1 MVPGA
6 PHPHLLADHSTGH
19 TLQGEWVCITDDQC
33 SKGLTKPCVY
43 YSSFMDASIDESLYY
58 CNREYPFISQIKK
71 IVYILMHH
79 QIILRSN
86 FKHLI

>member
-1 MVPGA
+1 
-6 PHPHLLADHSTGH
+6 
-19 TLQGEWVCITDDQC
+19 
-33 SKGLTKPCVY
+33 
-43 YSSFMDASIDESLYY
+43 MDASIDESLYY

>member
-6 PHPHLLADHSTGH
+6 PDPHLLADHSTGH
-19 TLQGEWVCITDDQC
+19 TLQSEWVCITEDQC

-43 YSSFMDASIDESLYY
+43 YASFLDASLYKSHYY
-58 CNREYPFISQIKK
+58 CSREYPFISQIKK

-86 FKHLI
+86 FKLLI